1 MPTSHSEEKPTTTDK
16 VKAAPK
22 ETSKDAGKEAGKE
35 AVKESGEEL
44 GFDQILDRLRQVVQR
59 LEQGNLPLE
68 QALKAF
74 EEGVRLSRRGSA
86 ILDAAEQRVELLL
99 RDEDGSERRQPL
111 VSGAASE
118 ARPGT

>member
-1 MPTSHSEEKPTTTDK
+1 MPTSNHSTGNDIKTAPPSEGKP
-16 VKAAPK
+16 AA
-22 ETSKDAGKEAGKE
+22 EA
-35 AVKESGEEL
+35 EEL
-44 GFDQILDRLRQVVQR
+44 GFDQILDRLRLTVQK

-86 ILDAAEQRVELLL
+86 ILDTAEQRVELLL

-111 VSGAASE
+111 NTLAQE
-118 ARPGT
+118 ARPNS